1 MNAPSSE
8 LGWAITRVV
17 FGASLALFHGYA
29 KVFEGGAQKLA
40 GGVAELGLPLP
51 HVFAWAASIAEF
63 FGGLL
68 VALGLLTRPAA
79 AMCAVTMIV
88 ALYRHR
94 ADPFAYSE
102 LALLYLAVMVMA
114 LLVGGGRFSL
124 DRFLGL
130 RNPFGR
136 RTPTLLR

>member
-1 MNAPSSE
+1 MKAPSSE
-8 LGWAITRVV
+8 LGWFITRVV

-29 KVFEGGAQKLA
+29 KVFEGGAERLA
-40 GGVAELGLPLP
+40 ETVAGLGFPLP
-51 HVFAWAASIAEF
+51 HVFAWAASVAEF

-79 AMCAVTMIV
+79 ALCAGTMIV

-94 ADPFAYSE
+94 VDPFARSE

-114 LLVGGGRFSL
+114 LLVGGGKFSL
-124 DRFLGL
+124 DRFLGI
-130 RNPFGR
+130 RNPFAR